1 MYSTLSFYMFF
12 TNFFKFF
19 VFSTGEIGKLVY
31 FTLVLKMVDN
41 VFSTGVYREGKYLA
55 RILHYTRTPNNAFY
69 TDAKNVL

>member
-1 MYSTLSFYMFF
+1 MYNSLDNYNNVFYTKLLYVFF

-41 VFSTGVYREGKYLA
+41 VFSTRVYREGKYLA
-55 RILHYTRTPNNAFY
+55 RILH
-69 TDAKNVL
+69 